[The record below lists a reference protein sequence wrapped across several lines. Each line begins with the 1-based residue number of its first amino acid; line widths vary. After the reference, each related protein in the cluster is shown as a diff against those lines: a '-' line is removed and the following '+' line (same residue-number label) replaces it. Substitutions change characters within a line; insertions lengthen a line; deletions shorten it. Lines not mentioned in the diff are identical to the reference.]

1 MAEDKL
7 SWSELRHALA
17 QRANVSEKVA
27 NTFLNAMNAQLVE
40 ALKQDKQ
47 VKINGLGTFRLQAVA
62 PRKSVN
68 VTTGE
73 AIIIEGYNKIA
84 FAPEASIKEMIEG
97 RNVKAQPLSA
107 LTQTNAETE
116 APVSDGIDP
125 LKKLNEQANEI
136 IDILADLGQAPNE
149 EKKKEEPKKEE
160 IKPAEPVVP
169 ETPKYEAPTYEA
181 PKYEAPAYETPK
193 YEAPA
198 YETPKVEEPKVEI
211 TSTPVA
217 PSTPSTPSYQVPTPP
232 PAPTY
237 QAPAPTPTPSYQAP
251 TYQAPTY
258 QAPTYQAPTYQAP
271 KVEPAKKAEEP
282 KTEEP
287 KQESHFWRNLF
298 IWLLIL
304 LLLGG
309 AGYYCYTHYDLR
321 NWIETKFPKK
331 QPVKAETMWPEVER
345 DIANDT
351 IELSPETPE
360 KEPEVVQEPF
370 DVRKYKY
377 IKVEPMH
384 RNSRL
389 AWMSMRY
396 YGSKAYWPYIYDAN
410 RDRITNPNDV
420 EVGTPIRV
428 PKLSR
433 QQRDTTIESSRLRLQ
448 ELRRQAEAAS
458 KR

>member
-27 NTFLNAMNAQLVE
+27 NTFLNALNAQLIE

-73 AIIIEGYNKIA
+73 SIIIEGYNKIA
-84 FAPEASIKEMIEG
+84 FAPEAGMKEMIEG
-97 RNVKAQPLSA
+97 RNVKAQPISGLSN
-107 LTQTNAETE
+107 TETS
-116 APVSDGIDP
+116 VSDGLDP

-149 EKKKEEPKKEE
+149 DKRKEEPQKEE
-160 IKPAEPVVP
+160 VQSEEPVVPTTPIIPSIP

-181 PKYEAPAYETPK
+181 PKYETPK
-193 YEAPA
+193 YEAPKYEA
-198 YETPKVEEPKVEI
+198 PTHETPKVEEPKIEEPKVEI
-211 TSTPVA
+211 PSTPV
-217 PSTPSTPSYQVPTPP
+217 T
-232 PAPTY
+232 PTY

-271 KVEPAKKAEEP
+271 KVEPKAEEP

-309 AGYYCYTHYDLR
+309 AGYYCYTHYDVR
-321 NWIETKFPKK
+321 GWIEAKFPKK
-331 QPVKAETMWPEVER
+331 QPVKAETMWPEDER

-351 IELSPETPE
+351 IDLAPEAPE

-410 RDRITNPNDV
+410 RDRITNPNDI

-428 PKLSR
+428 PKLTR

-448 ELRRQAEAAS
+448 ELRRQAEAAG